1 MNKKN
6 ILYCLI
12 AVLLIITVAVTSNL
26 KHLNNQTTQS
36 SSIDIAN
43 NSDEV
48 IKPENIKTEN
58 NEKSGNDEF
67 DEVEEITLESYNQTQ
82 FNRAL
87 MYQDKNWAKD
97 ETINEEAWIAA
108 QKSESSSKQTEK
120 IVENNA
126 EPTINLEEEIQ
137 DSKDNSAMIE

>member
-58 NEKSGNDEF
+58 NEK
-67 DEVEEITLESYNQTQ
+67 
-82 FNRAL
+82 
-87 MYQDKNWAKD
+87 
-97 ETINEEAWIAA
+97 
-108 QKSESSSKQTEK
+108 
-120 IVENNA
+120 
-126 EPTINLEEEIQ
+126 
-137 DSKDNSAMIE
+137 